1 MKRGI
6 LFYLLAFSAACLT
19 GGELVPLQQYRKSVF
34 RINPV
39 PDRYLFEATAILA
52 ASEFFKGDE
61 TGFQNRFSQL
71 PVMEQYHAA
80 YVLSAWKDD
89 DRMREVFI
97 PVYNVIRRRLKE
109 KDFDA
114 ELSERFARVWR
125 NFIQDLEIDPDRTGE
140 FYEYARRAVASCRSD
155 APENE
160 QLYLAQMLSIA
171 SYRRLEHVGAAER
184 DEIVKFV
191 TDMINRTT
199 SNQVK
204 TRLTYDFIHY
214 MKKGQLEAL
223 NTTEYALLLALP
235 KLLHYGRFPEFAGI
249 YCELFKKG
257 KEYVP
262 ENEILEELQRYFPGE
277 KWNSP
282 QEAVE
287 VVDKNRAS
295 FVFDEGSRWYIRR

>member
-61 TGFQNRFSQL
+61 KGFQNRFSQL

-97 PVYNVIRRRLKE
+97 PVYNAIRRRLKE

-125 NFIQDLEIDPDRTGE
+125 NFI
-140 FYEYARRAVASCRSD
+140 
-155 APENE
+155 
-160 QLYLAQMLSIA
+160 
-171 SYRRLEHVGAAER
+171 
-184 DEIVKFV
+184 
-191 TDMINRTT
+191 
-199 SNQVK
+199 
-204 TRLTYDFIHY
+204 
-214 MKKGQLEAL
+214 
-223 NTTEYALLLALP
+223 
-235 KLLHYGRFPEFAGI
+235 
-249 YCELFKKG
+249 
-257 KEYVP
+257 
-262 ENEILEELQRYFPGE
+262 
-277 KWNSP
+277 
-282 QEAVE
+282 
-287 VVDKNRAS
+287 
-295 FVFDEGSRWYIRR
+295 

>member
-61 TGFQNRFSQL
+61 KGFQNRFSQL

-97 PVYNVIRRRLKE
+97 PVYNAIRRRLKE

-214 MKKGQLEAL
+214 MKVQV
-223 NTTEYALLLALP
+223 
-235 KLLHYGRFPEFAGI
+235 I
-249 YCELFKKG
+249 
-257 KEYVP
+257 
-262 ENEILEELQRYFPGE
+262 EEL
-277 KWNSP
+277 
-282 QEAVE
+282 
-287 VVDKNRAS
+287 S
-295 FVFDEGSRWYIRR
+295 FSTQLSSHVLQL